1 MLLITY
7 VVLSY
12 DMGKRKIYSG
22 ELIDTTT
29 GEVLKSRSYYAD
41 KYTESFLMIRTTEGQ
56 EWFYKLSNNEKNLL
70 MMLWNWCSYD
80 NMSVYLGTV
89 RRKEVGLILSIGS
102 RQITAILSS
111 LCSNNYIKRIGRDDF
126 LVNPA
131 FMFKCSVGKIR
142 EKIKKYEEYVL

>member
-1 MLLITY
+1 
-7 VVLSY
+7 
-12 DMGKRKIYSG
+12 MGKRKIYSG

-80 NMSVYLGTV
+80 
-89 RRKEVGLILSIGS
+89 K
-102 RQITAILSS
+102 ITRGCAS
-111 LCSNNYIKRIGRDDF
+111 
-126 LVNPA
+126 A
-131 FMFKCSVGKIR
+131 T
-142 EKIKKYEEYVL
+142 

>member
-1 MLLITY
+1 
-7 VVLSY
+7 
-12 DMGKRKIYSG
+12 MGKRKIYSG

-29 GEVLKSRSYYAD
+29 GEVILSRSYYAD

-89 RRKEVGLILSIGS
+89 RRKEVGLVLGIGS
-102 RQITAILSS
+102 RQITAVLAS
-111 LCSNNYIKRIGRDDF
+111 LCAGNYIRRIGRDDF
-126 LVNPA
+126 LINPA
-131 FMFKCSVGKIR
+131 YMFKCSVGKVR
-142 EKIKKYEEYVL
+142 EKIKIYEEYVV